1 MRAEEKQALIE
12 RLERQGR
19 YRRKMLKKLGIPE
32 STYYSW
38 RRLYQEN
45 GIAGLEKQKTQTRN
59 IWNRLTSEEEGN
71 VLKYARIHP
80 EFSPRLIAVKITD
93 DQEFSVSESTVYRIL
108 KENHLIAPRPL
119 PEWPA
124 AKEWHTK
131 TTRPNEIWQIDG
143 TFFFI
148 VGWGYYKL
156 IPILDDY
163 SRKIIAWALMP
174 DESAQSVSCVV
185 EAAVENAGIKSIAP
199 ERKPVLL
206 SDNGSGFIADLLK
219 VQLNVHGIRH
229 IFGKPYHPQTQGK
242 IERFNRRIKEGVC
255 FLVYCSPSELRRAI
269 DAGIETYNATPHE
282 ALDNVSPNDVYAGQK
297 DAILQRRS
305 EKKRWTLARRK
316 IVNLELG
323 GIHSASK
330 TGLLLADR
338 RAGDTLIPPAENGN
352 GEDKK
357 DQ

>member
-12 RLERQGR
+12 KLEKHGR

-38 RRLYQEN
+38 RRLYQDN
-45 GIAGLEKQKTQTRN
+45 GIMGLEKQKTQTRN
-59 IWNRLTSEEEGN
+59 IWNRLTSDEEGI

-80 EFSPRLIAVKITD
+80 ELSPRLIALKITD
-93 DQEFSVSESTVYRIL
+93 EQEFSVSESTVYRVL
-108 KENHLIAPRPL
+108 KEHHLIAPRPL

-124 AKEWHTK
+124 AKEWHKK
-131 TTRPNEIWQIDG
+131 TTRSNEIWQIDG

-148 VGWGYYKL
+148 AGWGYYKL

-174 DESAQSVSCVV
+174 DETAQSVSCVV
-185 EAAVENAGIKSIAP
+185 EAAIEKSGIKGLPP
-199 ERKPVLL
+199 ELMPMLL

-219 VQLNVHGIRH
+219 VQLNAHGIRH

-242 IERFNRRIKEGVC
+242 IERFNRRIKEGIC

-269 DAGIETYNATPHE
+269 DEAIETYNATPHE
-282 ALDNVSPNDVYAGQK
+282 ALSNVSPNDVYAGRK
-297 DAILQRRS
+297 DAILKTRA
-305 EKKRWTLARRK
+305 EKKRWTLSRRK
-316 IVNLELG
+316 IVNLELRG
-323 GIHSASK
+323 VCPASAN
-330 TGLLLADR
+330 GLHLKDR
-338 RAGDTLIPPAENGN
+338 QAGEPSIPPAESGN
-352 GEDKK
+352 PEEKK
-357 DQ
+357 DP